1 MAKFLL
7 MCLQKFY
14 GFGSESADRK
24 RLLELFGKGD
34 PAFKVEDLVEETEK
48 IF

>member
-1 MAKFLL
+1 M

-14 GFGSESADRK
+14 GIVGENNERR

-34 PAFKVEDLVEETEK
+34 PAFKVDDLVEEAEK
-48 IF
+48 IV